1 MSVII
6 IRIVD
11 NSSEYYKAQQLVNM
25 WVVFT
30 QTTVKMHT
38 NLRNL
43 DAIKLQ
49 TRIVEQLEGGLR

>member
-11 NSSEYYKAQQLVNM
+11 NSSEYYKAQQLVKM

-30 QTTVKMHT
+30 QTTVRMHT
-38 NLRNL
+38 NLGNL
-43 DAIKLQ
+43 DAIKLR